1 MKRKDDKLTLTT
13 EQMKNIVPKVSNYIA
28 ENFEVE
34 AGNLQTEM
42 LIEYFLEIAGIYCYN
57 TAVEDCMEYMSG
69 RVEDMFIM
77 FKEEK
82 FK

>member
-1 MKRKDDKLTLTT
+1 MKKKDNKLTLTK
-13 EQMKNIVPKVSNYIA
+13 EQMKNIVPLISQYVS

-34 AGNLQTEM
+34 AGNLQIEL
-42 LIEYFLEIAGIYCYN
+42 LIEYFMETAGLYCYN
-57 TAVEDCMEYMSG
+57 KAVEDCMEYMS
-69 RVEDMFIM
+69 RQVEDMFIL